1 MPEWAKGEKMDKNTP
16 KALIKYRGNDEGN
29 YGKVHCPNCKALLPV
44 GKGKFIKCPYC
55 LQGLDWDLPK
65 R

>member
-1 MPEWAKGEKMDKNTP
+1 MDKNPP
-16 KALIKYRGNDEGN
+16 KALIKYRGNDERN